1 MSGKTI
7 TPSINPDTNK
17 KKYLTLIFSYNDCT
31 KNSYDTINNFIAHII
46 SETDKYNQN
55 KPYVGSTRY
64 NIERFF
70 TSGDIDIQD
79 QDNDID
85 KASL

>member
-7 TPSINPDTNK
+7 TVSVNPSTNK
-17 KKYLTLIFSYNDCT
+17 KKYLTLIFSYDDCT
-31 KNSYDTINNFIAHII
+31 KNSYDTINNFISHII

-70 TSGDIDIQD
+70 ISEDISELN
-79 QDNDID
+79 NDIN
-85 KASL
+85 KESL